1 MPRVRPDGRVRR
13 TQEERSA
20 ATRGKLMDATIEY
33 LVDLGYSATTT
44 TVIAERAGVSRGA
57 QLHHFPTKAA
67 LVAAARLPS
76 GAARPAVAVDLLWSR
91 FTTPLFTAWLELT
104 VAARTDKELRKRLR
118 SVEERLPQAVIRQA
132 GEVLGGTGQP
142 GVDAA
147 LDLTMGMMTGMAL
160 LRAVAPVADRGEID
174 RLLHRSLEA
183 WTAVLPQMMAGR

>member
-20 ATRGKLMDATIEY
+20 ATRGKLMDATIEC

-57 QLHHFPTKAA
+57 QLHHFPTKAE
-67 LVAAARLPS
+67 LVAAAITDVAQRIGLELQTDAARLPS
-76 GAARPAVAVDLLWSR
+76 GADRPAVAVDLLWSR

-132 GEVLGGTGQP
+132 GEVLGVTGQP

-147 LDLTMGMMTGMAL
+147 LDLTMGM
-160 LRAVAPVADRGEID
+160 
-174 RLLHRSLEA
+174 
-183 WTAVLPQMMAGR
+183 